1 MLSLLLI
8 VFVVAAVFIIL
19 VLAVVGALI
28 FRKKPTQSDPRIDP
42 ANVIDVTS
50 KDEK

>member
-19 VLAVVGALI
+19 VLSVVGAVI
-28 FRKKPTQSDPRIDP
+28 FRKRPASHNQQIDP
-42 ANVIDVTS
+42 ENVIDVTPR
-50 KDEK
+50 DVE

>member
-28 FRKKPTQSDPRIDP
+28 FRKKSVQPGRRIDP
-42 ANVIDVTS
+42 ENVIDVTS
-50 KDEK
+50 KDVE

>member
-28 FRKKPTQSDPRIDP
+28 FRKKSPQPSQRVDPE
-42 ANVIDVTS
+42 NVIDVTS
-50 KDEK
+50 RDVE

>member
-8 VFVVAAVFIIL
+8 VFVFASVVIIL
-19 VLAVVGALI
+19 ALAIVGAVI
-28 FRKKPTQSDPRIDP
+28 FRKKSAQPGPRIDP

-50 KDEK
+50 RDEK

>member
-8 VFVVAAVFIIL
+8 VFVVAAVFIIF

-28 FRKKPTQSDPRIDP
+28 FRKKSPQPGQQIDP
-42 ANVIDVTS
+42 EKVIDVTS
-50 KDEK
+50 KES